1 MKQVNSLIRFLK
13 DFERGIRSRA
23 TDYLAY
29 ELRELENIFCLLLLG
44 SLVGLPSP
52 PSSLSLRLM
61 PYLIPEMYVVGGKAG
76 DMADI
81 SGEAFGALARE
92 GCCRKAS
99 FLVSW
104 WQRRRP
110 LGFG

>member
-1 MKQVNSLIRFLK
+1 MKQIASLVSFLR
-13 DFERGIRSRA
+13 DFERGIRSRS

-61 PYLIPEMYVVGGKAG
+61 PYMLREMYVMGRRAKEANDV
-76 DMADI
+76 
-81 SGEAFGALARE
+81 SGEIFGLFA
-92 GCCRKAS
+92 
-99 FLVSW
+99 
-104 WQRRRP
+104 P
-110 LGFG
+110 